1 MTTLAD
7 QRLVRDVKVALTIRD
22 KPMYLALQNEV
33 DHAKNLIYE
42 DETYSRQELLAVAA
56 PYFTSLLTMFTV
68 AKEYDIVVAKYPLWV
83 ENVFTRNTI
92 KTNLFFM
99 EHMTCSKSWP
109 ENDYD
114 NRYFNPFCEKLH
126 LDFKKILVE
135 CKIEPGDLE
144 TLKSIIRNVSIEDQH
159 KISEIGWWFGYTAD
173 DNGALS
179 TGK

>member
-42 DETYSRQELLAVAA
+42 DETHSRQELLAVAA

-92 KTNLFFM
+92 KTNLVYM
-99 EHMTCSKSWP
+99 EYMTGSHIWP
-109 ENDYD
+109 NNEYD
-114 NRYFNPFCEKLH
+114 NPYFNLFCEKLH
-126 LDFKKILVE
+126 LDFSKILLA
-135 CKIEPGDLE
+135 CGIKPGDLE
-144 TLKSIIRNVSIEDQH
+144 TLKSIVSTVSIENQH
-159 KISEIGWWFGYTAD
+159 NISEIGFKFGYTMD
-173 DNGALS
+173 DDGS
-179 TGK
+179 EEVY

>member
-33 DHAKNLIYE
+33 DHEKNSIYE

-92 KTNLFFM
+92 KTNLVYM
-99 EHMTCSKSWP
+99 EYMTGSHIWP
-109 ENDYD
+109 NNEYD
-114 NRYFNPFCEKLH
+114 NPYFNLFCEKLH
-126 LDFKKILVE
+126 LDFSKILLA
-135 CKIEPGDLE
+135 CGIKPGDLE
-144 TLKSIIRNVSIEDQH
+144 TLRSIVQTVSIENQH
-159 KISEIGWWFGYTAD
+159 NISEIGFKFGYTMD
-173 DNGALS
+173 DDGS
-179 TGK
+179 EEVY

>member
-92 KTNLFFM
+92 KTNLVYM
-99 EHMTCSKSWP
+99 EYMTGSHIWP
-109 ENDYD
+109 NNEYD
-114 NRYFNPFCEKLH
+114 NPYFNLFCEKLH
-126 LDFKKILVE
+126 LDFSKILLA
-135 CKIEPGDLE
+135 CGIKPGDLE
-144 TLKSIIRNVSIEDQH
+144 TLKSIVQTVSIENQH
-159 KISEIGWWFGYTAD
+159 NISEIGYKFGYTMD
-173 DNGALS
+173 DDGS
-179 TGK
+179 EEVY